1 MLLIGFVI
9 ALAFGF
15 LEAFLLKKMLNSF
28 TAGSYTAAAGF
39 MTAKLLLYGA
49 ALPVLVLLFGSH
61 ITECLIGYTVGLPV
75 AVAAMFVYNTI
86 KTKKPYSGDDR
97 HESDNNN

>member
-1 MLLIGFVI
+1 MIGFLI
-9 ALAFGF
+9 AMVFGF
-15 LEAFLLKKMLNSF
+15 AEAFLLKKMLNSF
-28 TAGSYTAAAGF
+28 TAGSYTAAVGF

-49 ALPVLVLLFGSH
+49 ALPILVLLFNSY
-61 ITECLIGYTVGLPV
+61 ITVCAIGYTVGLPIAV
-75 AVAAMFVYNTI
+75 AVIFVCNTI